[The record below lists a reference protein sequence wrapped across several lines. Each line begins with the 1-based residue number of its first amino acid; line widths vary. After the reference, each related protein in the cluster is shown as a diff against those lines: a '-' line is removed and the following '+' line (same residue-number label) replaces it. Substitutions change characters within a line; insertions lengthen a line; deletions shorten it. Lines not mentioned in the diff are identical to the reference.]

1 MGEGT
6 TERGWSMTATRPSA
20 ASQTVDPAE
29 LEQIFVEH
37 HDRVYRAAY
46 RITGN
51 ASDAEDVLQTVF
63 LRLARLGWAGPR
75 VTNIEA
81 YLHRAAVNA
90 ALDLVRMRRDSRS
103 VPVELAVPKLADD
116 PRLQPERREQSRE
129 LRDMVRR
136 AVSRLSPRAAEI
148 FALRYFEGYDN
159 KEIAAML
166 DVSQTDVAVSLH
178 RSRARLQDDIR
189 TFLGDRS

>member
-1 MGEGT
+1 
-6 TERGWSMTATRPSA
+6 MTA
-20 ASQTVDPAE
+20 ASQAVEPAE
-29 LEQIFVEH
+29 LEQVFLEH
-37 HDRVYRAAY
+37 HGRVYQAAY

-51 ASDAEDVLQTVF
+51 TGDAEDVLQTVF
-63 LRLARLGWAGPR
+63 LRLARQGCAASQ
-75 VTNIEA
+75 VANMQA

-90 ALDLVRMRRDSRS
+90 ALDLVRLRRDSRS
-103 VPVELAVPKLADD
+103 VPVELAAPRLADD
-116 PRLQPERREQSRE
+116 PRMQPERREQSRE
-129 LRDMVRR
+129 LRDFVRR

-178 RSRARLQDDIR
+178 RSRARLQEDIR